1 MSRVGCALIALLAA
15 GLCDGCRSIAGTDL
29 PDVEA
34 ARAAW
39 VARGITS
46 YRYDV
51 NDVGS
56 LCLGPAR
63 VYVRAN
69 QQDSVINLRT
79 GQPESMGPQTWPA
92 CAPTVLGLF
101 DGAIRATQAHRLGGI
116 RYAREGYPAEIDY
129 PGPPDAASTIYA
141 SNLQPLP

>member
-1 MSRVGCALIALLAA
+1 MIVAVGLW
-15 GLCDGCRSIAGTDL
+15 GCRSIAGTDV

-51 NDVGS
+51 SIMGS
-56 LCLGPAR
+56 LCIGPAR
-63 VYVRAN
+63 VYVQAN
-69 QQDSVINLRT
+69 QQDSVINLRK
-79 GQPESMGPQTWPA
+79 GAPEPMGPQTWPG
-92 CAPTVLGLF
+92 CAPTVLELF
-101 DGAIRATQAHRLGGI
+101 DGAIRAAETHRLGGI

-129 PGPPDAASTIYA
+129 PGPPDASSTIYA
-141 SNLQPLP
+141 SNLQPMP

>member
-1 MSRVGCALIALLAA
+1 MSRVCCAIVVFVAV
-15 GLCDGCRSIAGTDL
+15 GLCGCRSIAGTDV

-51 NDVGS
+51 NILGGN
-56 LCLGPAR
+56 LCASPVR
-63 VYVRAN
+63 VYVQAN
-69 QQDSVINLRT
+69 QQDSVIELRT
-79 GQPESMGPQTWPA
+79 GQPYPVGPQVWPA
-92 CAPTVLGLF
+92 CAPTVLELF
-101 DGAIRATQAHRLGGI
+101 DQATKAAQTHRLGGI

-129 PGPPDAASTIYA
+129 PGPPDASSTIYA
-141 SNLQPLP
+141 SNLHPMP